1 MAQLPLKPGPGQ
13 AMRLRANQPTGT
25 TERQGD
31 AVHLCIKEITGLADT
46 SIDLLLARTAG
57 RWVGDVPQGTLTSP
71 EFQIVGPQV
80 TFLIGGGSN
89 VSETR
94 AELVINGSV
103 VHKAAGERMDTMVKK
118 KLEHNRARWS
128 NGEAE
133 TGG

>member
-1 MAQLPLKPGPGQ
+1 M
-13 AMRLRANQPTGT
+13 
-25 TERQGD
+25 
-31 AVHLCIKEITGLADT
+31 
-46 SIDLLLARTAG
+46 
-57 RWVGDVPQGTLTSP
+57 GDVPQGTLTSP

-118 KLEHNRARWS
+118 SWNTTEHVGQTARLRLVD
-128 NGEAE
+128 E
-133 TGG
+133 TSGGWGHINFDDLRGDIAFCNQGRSTML